1 MILKKLLFALTFAF
15 INIALAQMQ
24 TNTQKNT
31 RPRAGEIGL
40 RVGVMQTGALNAI
53 TDVEGVRVGH
63 TTIIRGADV
72 RTGVTAILPHAGN
85 LFREKVAGAVFVGNG
100 FGKLAGSTQ
109 VNELGEIETPI
120 LLTSTLSVPRVS
132 DALIDYMLALPEN
145 EDVRSVNPL
154 VAETNDGGLN
164 DIRGRHVTREDV
176 HAAIKGARG
185 GAVEEGAVGA
195 GTGTIAFGFKGGIG
209 TSSRKLPDALGGYTV
224 GALVQTNYGG
234 VLTVNGAPVGRE
246 LGKYYLRDELE
257 RAASGTTSR
266 AGDTRRKVKEHDAAS
281 HVGRDTP
288 SAGAPEKDAADGSI
302 IIVIATDAPVDARNL
317 RRMAARAMLGL
328 GRTGASGSNGSGD
341 YVIAFSTAS
350 EVRVRTSRNARQ
362 ADTMRPRELKLLSN
376 DAMSPLFLA
385 VVEATEEAIYNSL
398 FRAQTMTGRAGLTVE
413 ALPLERTLEIL
424 RKYNAL
430 APKP

>member
-1 MILKKLLFALTFAF
+1 MMLKKLLFF
-15 INIALAQMQ
+15 ALAFALALVAPAAHMQ

-31 RPRAGEIGL
+31 RPRA
-40 RVGVMQTGALNAI
+40 RDVGVKVGVLPTGALNAI
-53 TDVEGVRVGH
+53 TDVAGVRVGH
-63 TTIIRGADV
+63 TTIVRGREV

-132 DALIDYMLALPEN
+132 DALLDYMLALPGN
-145 EDVRSVNPL
+145 EDVRSINPL

-176 HAAIKGARG
+176 HAAIRNATG

-209 TSSRKLPDALGGYTV
+209 TSSRKLPPALGGYTV

-234 VLTVNGAPVGRE
+234 VLSINGAPVGRE
-246 LGKYYLRDELE
+246 LGRFYLREELE
-257 RAASGTTSR
+257 RAASSIVSPRASGVASTSESDERR
-266 AGDTRRKVKEHDAAS
+266 AVDGDAVDGDT
-281 HVGRDTP
+281 
-288 SAGAPEKDAADGSI
+288 ADGSI

-317 RRMAARAMLGL
+317 RRLAARAMLGL

-341 YVIAFSTAS
+341 YVIAFSNAPG
-350 EVRVRTSRNARQ
+350 VRVRASGGGGRTGETFA
-362 ADTMRPRELKLLSN
+362 PRELKLLSN
-376 DAMSPLFLA
+376 EAMSPLFLA
-385 VVEATEEAIYNSL
+385 CIEATEEAIYNSL
-398 FRAQTMTGRAGLTVE
+398 FRARTMTGRGNTTIE

-424 RKYNAL
+424 RRYNAL
-430 APKP
+430 EPKP